1 MVMTSLLS
9 HQGHGR
15 INCLA
20 SPFWINWSMANAGI
34 SRGHHLNYTAY
45 LQYLSIFRGTHG
57 SFNFFPSS
65 FQCYPWIPSTIQ
77 YQILYQI
84 LLLVLLQRYI
94 FRGTLGSPP
103 PISILSGTPGSIRTS
118 SVFTINPHFDNR
130 TVFDTY
136 NPSNLPLFLP
146 SILILITGPSSIN
159 FISEVPLNPSTIS
172 IIIPLPENRAV
183 LWKFSWPFLLV
194 QHFHLTTSILHV
206 TSLSYFSQLEH
217 EWGRE
222 RLLFLVWHII
232 LASFP
237 P

>member
-146 SILILITGPSSIN
+146 SILILITGQSLIT
-159 FISEVPLNPSTIS
+159 VPLLSTLFQRYPWILQPFPAFTS
-172 IIIPLPENRAV
+172 SFLFQKTEQFCEN
-183 LWKFSWPFLLV
+183 FPD
-194 QHFHLTTSILHV
+194 HFCLFNTSTSPHQYYMLH
-206 TSLSYFSQLEH
+206 
-217 EWGRE
+217 R
-222 RLLFLVWHII
+222 
-232 LASFP
+232 
-237 P
+237 